1 MARQNRLK
9 VKAKSLCETR
19 QAAYPAWRTEARTEL
34 ERRHHIPAAA
44 IPERVWSKL
53 FVRGVDPQATAD
65 RAAIY
70 YRSIRPAGLL
80 WRKEKIPRAASRTRS
95 AEANTTGP
103 SVGGGPAAT
112 GALPTHRPD

>member
-9 VKAKSLCETR
+9 VKAEKLCETR
-19 QAAYPAWRTEARTEL
+19 QAAYPAWRTEATTEL
-34 ERRHHIPAAA
+34 KRRHHIPAAA

-53 FVRGVDPQATAD
+53 FVRGLDPQATAD

-80 WRKEKIPRAASRTRS
+80 WRKEKISGMRHVPHALR
-95 AEANTTGP
+95 GD
-103 SVGGGPAAT
+103 GPA
-112 GALPTHRPD
+112 HRDDRPPPNP